1 MRSHGYHVVNPET
14 VLLHG
19 SLRHPSPMQG
29 VLMDDAMQGGLWA
42 TCTSLPKRA
51 GFGWVEKKKEAVTMC
66 DHLSKA
72 AYL

>member
-29 VLMDDAMQGGLWA
+29 VLMDDVMQGELWTTCMAVAIQRPMRHVSRLAPGASRA
-42 TCTSLPKRA
+42 TSSRPKS
-51 GFGWVEKKKEAVTMC
+51 F
-66 DHLSKA
+66 
-72 AYL
+72 

>member
-1 MRSHGYHVVNPET
+1 MLLIQKRRYCMRE
-14 VLLHG
+14 VL
-19 SLRHPSPMQG
+19 HPSPMQG

-51 GFGWVEKKKEAVTMC
+51 GFGWVEKKKEVVTMC
-66 DHLSKA
+66 DHPGNA

>member
-29 VLMDDAMQGGLWA
+29 VLMDDVMQGELGA
-42 TCTSLPKRA
+42 TCTSFPKLV
-51 GFGWVEKKKEAVTMC
+51 GFG
-66 DHLSKA
+66 
-72 AYL
+72 